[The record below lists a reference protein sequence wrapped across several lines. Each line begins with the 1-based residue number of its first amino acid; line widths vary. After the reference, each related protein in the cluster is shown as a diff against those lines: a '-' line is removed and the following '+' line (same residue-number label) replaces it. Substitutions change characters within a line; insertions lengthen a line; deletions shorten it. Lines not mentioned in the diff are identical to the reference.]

1 MNENDIDR
9 ANGKKAH
16 TILIIDDEP
25 IFLEALGELLNPH
38 YHVRAANSGQKALQ
52 ALATE
57 PTPDLVLLDVL
68 MPDIDGFDVL
78 RQLKENDA
86 TADIPVLFITA
97 LHDED
102 TEQRGL
108 EMGAAD
114 YIHKPLKGLIVL
126 SRIRAQLEARAAREM
141 LRKNNLMLKN
151 QVSQDAQA
159 IEQVQRQLLQA
170 EKMSAMGQLAAG
182 IAHEINNPVGYIGS
196 NLNTLETYLKD
207 IFSLVDAYE
216 NGVETSDFSTARAQ
230 REAIDYSFVQQDTM
244 TLLFESK
251 AGVERVRKIVS
262 DLRDFS
268 RISDTDWEW
277 SDLHRGLESTLNI
290 VRNELKYHCTVVK
303 HYGEL
308 PLVRCLSSQ
317 INQVFINL
325 LVNASQAI
333 EGSGTITI
341 TTEAFGP
348 DQVRVMIEDTGKG
361 IAPEAIDKIFE
372 PFFTTKPV
380 GKGTGLGLSLSKG
393 IVERHHGTLTVASA
407 PGKGATFTMTLPVD
421 ASPQGRNRS

>member
-25 IFLEALGELLNPH
+25 IFLEALGELLSPH
-38 YHVRAANSGQKALQ
+38 YHVRAANSGEKALQ

-68 MPDIDGFDVL
+68 MPDIDGFEVL
-78 RQLKENDA
+78 RRIKENEA

-141 LRKNNLMLKN
+141 LRKNNLLLKN
-151 QVSQDAQA
+151 QVTKDAQA

-196 NLNTLETYLKD
+196 NLNTLEGYLKD
-207 IFSLVDAYE
+207 TFSLVDAYE
-216 NGVETSDFSTARAQ
+216 KGVAAADFSAAAAQ
-230 REAIDYSFVQQDTM
+230 REAIDYSFLQQDTM

-268 RISDTDWEW
+268 RISDNDWEW

-290 VRNELKYHCTVVK
+290 VWNELKYHCTVVK

-308 PLVRCLSSQ
+308 PLVRCLPSQ

-333 EGSGTITI
+333 EGAGTITI
-341 TTEAFGP
+341 TTEASD
-348 DQVRVMIEDTGKG
+348 DQVRVIIADTGKG
-361 IAPEAIDKIFE
+361 IPPEAIDKIFE

-393 IVERHHGTLTVASA
+393 IVERHRGSLTVASA
-407 PGKGATFTMTLPVD
+407 PGEGARFTMTLPID
-421 ASPQGRNRS
+421 ASPQGRNRG

>member
-1 MNENDIDR
+1 
-9 ANGKKAH
+9 
-16 TILIIDDEP
+16 
-25 IFLEALGELLNPH
+25 
-38 YHVRAANSGQKALQ
+38 VRAANSGQKALQ

-78 RQLKENDA
+78 RQLKKNDA

-159 IEQVQRQLLQA
+159 IEQVQRQLLQS

-216 NGVETSDFSTARAQ
+216 NGVATADFATARAQ
-230 REAIDYSFVQQDTM
+230 REAIDYGFLQQDTM

-268 RISDTDWEW
+268 RISENDWEW
-277 SDLHRGLESTLNI
+277 SDLHHGLESTLNI

-308 PLVRCLSSQ
+308 PPVRCLSSQ

-333 EGSGTITI
+333 EGSGTVTI
-341 TTEAFGP
+341 TTEACGA
-348 DQVRVMIEDTGKG
+348 DQVRVTIEDTGKG

-380 GKGTGLGLSLSKG
+380 GNGTGLGLSLSKG
-393 IVERHHGTLTVASA
+393 IVERHHGTLTVASE

-421 ASPQGRNRS
+421 ASPQGRNRA